1 MEDRQERDVMRQL
14 ELTLQHLREVGADL
28 SVNDH
33 ESARADPAPKRNHRK
48 DPEATSNFT
57 HDAPQRSQSESRK
70 SPAHSELRVQD
81 QRGIPLAD
89 GKSASAMFAKIRQE
103 WELEHGSELQEPHIH
118 TREND
123 STASEIT

>member
-14 ELTLQHLREVGADL
+14 ELTLQHLREIGADL
-28 SVNDH
+28 PVSDH
-33 ESARADPAPKRNHRK
+33 ESATADPARKRNHRK
-48 DPEATSNFT
+48 DSLATSNHT
-57 HDAPQRSQSESRK
+57 HGAPQRSRSESRK
-70 SPAHSELRVQD
+70 SPAHSDHRAQD

-103 WELEHGSELQEPHIH
+103 WELEHGSELQEPHAH

-123 STASEIT
+123 STAPEIT